1 MFRRFAIALTIIL
14 ASAFT
19 GKGQDKVVVYQKDG
33 DVKVCSYGSSQW
45 RSVELKE
52 VIGLHD
58 RISIPKSGSVRLLV
72 SSTNRVYLSPQT
84 GEFGVDEV
92 IAAAEKKANE
102 VMSNLNQKISDSKKG
117 GPAIPKYSS
126 FGATTRGIGEGSSYA
141 DSLYSA
147 VVTFFTSDEIDG
159 LVDDKVT
166 LTRKDDGDGI
176 FHFIVRNKG
185 DRDLY
190 TCIIRSTESGI
201 SVTAGPDDGEGFPEM
216 IAAHSRQDRTM
227 QSYADDGESDYF
239 LLCSPEPF
247 SAEVL
252 NEMLKSFPANS
263 SAAPAT
269 GVSFSAVL

>member
-1 MFRRFAIALTIIL
+1 MFRRLAIALIL
-14 ASAFT
+14 VLLSAFT

-58 RISIPKSGSVRLLV
+58 RISIPKSGSVRLLM

-84 GEFGVDEV
+84 GEFVVDEV

-126 FGATTRGIGEGSSYA
+126 FGATTRGMEEGAGYT
-141 DSLYSA
+141 DSLYAA
-147 VVTFFTSDEIDG
+147 VVAFFTSDDIDAF
-159 LVDDKVT
+159 LNDKVT
-166 LTRKDDGDGI
+166 LSRKDDGDGL
-176 FHFIVRNKG
+176 FHFIFRNRSDK
-185 DRDLY
+185 DLY
-190 TCIIRSTESGI
+190 TCIIRSTENGI
-201 SVTAGPDDGEGFPEM
+201 SVSCSPADEETLVDV

-252 NEMLKSFPANS
+252 NEMLKTFPAAS
-263 SAAPAT
+263 SAAPAA
-269 GVSFSAVL
+269 GVSFSTVQ